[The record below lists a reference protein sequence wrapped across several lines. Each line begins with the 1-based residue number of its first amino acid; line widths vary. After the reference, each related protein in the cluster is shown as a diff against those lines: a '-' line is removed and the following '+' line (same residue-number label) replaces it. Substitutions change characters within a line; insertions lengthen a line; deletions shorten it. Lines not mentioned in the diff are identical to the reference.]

1 MEIPLKPLSRFRGP
15 LLIALEPRFPVPSTV
30 QALVAPARIARWIFA
45 CCLVLEIAFVLL
57 DYHVNYGRL
66 SEVGA
71 IRRLTN
77 IAREDGLASWFGTT
91 QTLLVAL
98 TAWGILLLTRA
109 AHAPVWR
116 RGGWLI
122 VAITFTYM
130 AVDDGAQLH
139 ERLGTLSSALQTGG
153 GPSLLN
159 LFPSY
164 SWQVLFVPGFGLFG
178 VILAVFLWYELN
190 DRAAM
195 WLVLSA
201 LTCFTIA
208 VGLDFVEGLNQG
220 HPWNLYTWIV
230 ERVDLAD
237 FTTTRFRQPPYD
249 TLEHFSRSLE
259 EFLEMLANTF
269 LWVTFLRHVP
279 SVVSNI
285 HVRVTT

>member
-1 MEIPLKPLSRFRGP
+1 MRLWGIS
-15 LLIALEPRFPVPSTV
+15 LESGLQAPPTVLVP
-30 QALVAPARIARWIFA
+30 VAPARIARWVFA
-45 CCLVLEIAFVLL
+45 CCLILEIAFVLL

-66 SEVGA
+66 TEVGA

-109 AHAPVWR
+109 GQAPVWR

-139 ERLGTLSSALQTGG
+139 ERLGTLSSALQDGSRS
-153 GPSLLN
+153 SLLD

-164 SWQVLFVPGFGLFG
+164 AWQVLFVPLFSLFG
-178 VILAVFLWYELN
+178 VMLAVFLWYEL
-190 DRAAM
+190 DGRAALL
-195 WLVLSA
+195 LVVSA
-201 LTCFTIA
+201 LACFAVA
-208 VGLDFVEGLNQG
+208 VGLDFIEGLNED
-220 HPWNLYTWIV
+220 HTWNLYTWIV
-230 ERVDLAD
+230 GQVDLAE
-237 FTTTRFRQPPYD
+237 FTTTRFRHTPYD

-279 SVVSNI
+279 SIVSDV
-285 HVRVTT
+285 HFQVTT